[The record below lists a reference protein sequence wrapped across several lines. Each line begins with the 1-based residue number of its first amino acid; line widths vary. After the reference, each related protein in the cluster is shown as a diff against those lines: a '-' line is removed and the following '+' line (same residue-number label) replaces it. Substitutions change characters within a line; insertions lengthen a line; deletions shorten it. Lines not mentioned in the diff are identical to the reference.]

1 MEVKS
6 ESEVAQSC
14 PSPRDPW
21 TAAHQAPPSMGFS
34 RQEYQTG
41 LPLPST
47 GDERENLG
55 KINFEIGEGFL
66 KDRKLEA
73 IVKSLIDLTT

>member
-1 MEVKS
+1 MKN
-6 ESEVAQSC
+6 AKKN
-14 PSPRDPW
+14 
-21 TAAHQAPPSMGFS
+21 
-34 RQEYQTG
+34 
-41 LPLPST
+41 